1 MKLAK
6 DIIRINGWKDGKRTH
21 IDIKAKMCTIE
32 FTNSLG
38 EEIKVEA
45 PTIAFDVAQSGFDNG
60 LDAVTSYNY
69 YNWVDKERMTIKV
82 I

>member
-21 IDIKAKMCTIE
+21 IDIKVKMVTVE
-32 FTNSLG
+32 FTDSTG
-38 EEIKVEA
+38 KEHSVEA
-45 PTIAFDVAQSGFDNG
+45 PSSLFNAAQTGFDNG

-69 YNWVDKERMTIKV
+69 YNWVGKERMTIKV